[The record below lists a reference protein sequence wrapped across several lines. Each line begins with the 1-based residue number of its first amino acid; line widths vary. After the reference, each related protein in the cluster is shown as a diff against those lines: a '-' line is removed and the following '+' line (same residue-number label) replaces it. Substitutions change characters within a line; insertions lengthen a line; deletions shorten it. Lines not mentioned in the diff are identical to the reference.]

1 MSGCCSG
8 SARVKV
14 EAAFYMQDGETCD
27 RCGDTREATRA
38 AVAEATGL
46 LSPMG
51 VVVELA
57 ERELG
62 RSEIARSNEVLV
74 NGRPVEEWLGGAATE
89 NDCPSCAE
97 LIGEPT
103 CCRAVEID
111 GVVSEALG
119 RETIVGAIMIAAGHA
134 PARPGLL
141 AVTIVTGAG
150 CG

>member
-8 SARVKV
+8 PTRVTV
-14 EAAFYMQDGETCD
+14 EAAFYMQEGETCE

-46 LSPMG
+46 LSPAG
-51 VVVELA
+51 VVVVLA
-57 ERELG
+57 ERELD
-62 RSEIARSNEVLV
+62 RSGIAESNQVLV
-74 NGRPVEEWLGGAATE
+74 NGRPVEEWLGGSATE
-89 NDCPSCAE
+89 SDCPSCAD

-111 GVVSEALG
+111 GLVSEALS
-119 RETIVGAIMIAAGHA
+119 RETIVGAIMTAAGHA
-134 PARPGLL
+134 PARPGRL